1 LQVLKIAVF
10 GAEKVAVFWRPEK
23 NGLFLGGPENGHFWV
38 VLKIPDFGGPD
49 ISHHKSPDSRNS
61 HFRHFYNIPKN
72 ALIKKNF
79 FFQKNT
85 IFYIGVKCVFL
96 RFSYILKNRVK
107 NAKMGFLYI

>member
-1 LQVLKIAVF
+1 
-10 GAEKVAVFWRPEK
+10 VAVFWRPEK